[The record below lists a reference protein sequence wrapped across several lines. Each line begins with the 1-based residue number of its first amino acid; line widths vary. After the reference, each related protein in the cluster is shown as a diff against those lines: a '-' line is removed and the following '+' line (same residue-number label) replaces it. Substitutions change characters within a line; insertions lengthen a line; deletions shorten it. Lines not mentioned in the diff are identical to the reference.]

1 MNRAAIPSRR
11 QENDPLAVNS
21 TTLHQYYNTVQS
33 ETSGDRLV
41 DAAMARRQAIALQAH
56 RRRGAPRWLS
66 ALAVLLLVAC
76 AAWLLV

>member
-1 MNRAAIPSRR
+1 MNRAAISSRR
-11 QENDPLAVNS
+11 PENDPLAVNS

-33 ETSGDRLV
+33 EVSGDHLV

-56 RRRGAPRWLS
+56 RRRGAPHWLG
-66 ALAVLLLVAC
+66 ALAVVLVVAC

>member
-11 QENDPLAVNS
+11 SENDTLAVNS

-33 ETSGDRLV
+33 EVSGDHLV

-56 RRRGAPRWLS
+56 RRRGVPRWLGV
-66 ALAVLLLVAC
+66 LAVVLLVAC
-76 AAWLLV
+76 LAWLSV